1 MKFSCIPLNFY
12 RQIAID
18 KTMTYEEWIEMA
30 AEFGL
35 DGVEIYEPWIRG
47 MDASGM
53 AALAGVVN
61 GAGLQTSMYTSEPN
75 MCNPDE
81 REAAIAYIRA
91 AVDATAI
98 FKTDLV
104 RVVSGHGSEGLELDV
119 CLQSIAD
126 GLRASLDYA
135 EEKQVMLA
143 FEDHW
148 GVGTNLKDFM
158 RILELVDDDRLK
170 VNLDTANVGS
180 KDIVELTGLVKD
192 RVVHTHCS
200 ELLDG
205 KHGIVIGRGEVDFKG
220 IFTIL
225 KNNGFDGWISLEAL
239 AGDKEDLRFSVNH
252 IKDTWNS
259 V

>member
-1 MKFSCIPLNFY
+1 MRFSCIPLNFY
-12 RQIAID
+12 RQIAMD
-18 KTMTYEEWIEMA
+18 KTMSYEDWIDMA
-30 AEFGL
+30 AELGL
-35 DGVEIYEPWIRG
+35 DGIEMYEPWIRG
-47 MDASGM
+47 TDADGM
-53 AALAGVVN
+53 AKLADKVH
-61 GAGLQTSMYTSEPN
+61 GAGLVTSMYTSEPN

-81 REAAIAYIRA
+81 RDAAITYINA
-91 AVDATAI
+91 AVDAALVFGTN
-98 FKTDLV
+98 TV
-104 RVVSGHGSEGLELDV
+104 RVVSGHGSEGLELEV

-126 GLRASLDYA
+126 GLIACLDYA

-180 KDIVELTGLVKD
+180 KDIVELTWLVKD

-200 ELLDG
+200 ELLGD
-205 KHGIVIGRGEVDFKG
+205 KHGIVIGKGEVDFKG

-225 KNNGFDGWISLEAL
+225 KDNDYGGWISLEAL
-239 AGDKEDLRFSVNH
+239 AGDKEDLRFSVGF